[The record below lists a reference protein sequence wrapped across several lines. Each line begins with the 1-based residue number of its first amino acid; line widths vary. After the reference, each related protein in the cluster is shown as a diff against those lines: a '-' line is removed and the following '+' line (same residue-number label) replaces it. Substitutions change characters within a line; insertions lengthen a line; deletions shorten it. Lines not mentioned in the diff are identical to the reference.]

1 VTSIGVTRDRD
12 RRFLSHEVL
21 KAAGASSAAS
31 STRVGRRLSVGPDPG
46 PEINRLLGSIDPN
59 AADTEREWVVLDL
72 YPVSKDAFTALDAEA
87 IAGIVDHG
95 FHLRLRVHPRHP
107 TRTWLD
113 RLRRAAEHNHAAA
126 SISLDVP
133 RAGRDD
139 LTRLE
144 REGLRVVR
152 DRNSESVR
160 VLFPGPMSIDLRGPV
175 NQDAEKMGVAFLALL
190 HAAGTSPAIADLR
203 RVPGAILNLFLTLM
217 PFTGTLVIDIGPM
230 VLRGWAAARVRFE
243 VDAFS

>member
-1 VTSIGVTRDRD
+1 M
-12 RRFLSHEVL
+12 L
-21 KAAGASSAAS
+21 KLAAVGSARS
-31 STRVGRRLSVGPDPG
+31 TTRVGRRLSVDPDAGPQ
-46 PEINRLLGSIDPN
+46 ISRLLDSIDGD

-72 YPVSKDAFTALDAEA
+72 YPVSGDAFTALDAGA
-87 IAGIVDHG
+87 IAGIVDRG

-133 RAGRDD
+133 RAGPDD

-175 NQDAEKMGVAFLALL
+175 NEDAEKMGVAFLALL
-190 HAAGTSPAIADLR
+190 HAAGTSPAISDLR
-203 RVPGAILNLFLTLM
+203 QVPGAILNLFVTLM

-230 VLRGWAAARVRFE
+230 VLRAWSEARVAFE
-243 VDAFS
+243 VNAFS